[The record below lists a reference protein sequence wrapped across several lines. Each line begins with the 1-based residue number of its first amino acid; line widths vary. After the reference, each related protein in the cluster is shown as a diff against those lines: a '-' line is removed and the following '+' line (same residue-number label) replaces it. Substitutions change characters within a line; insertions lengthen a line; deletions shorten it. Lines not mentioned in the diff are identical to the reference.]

1 MKKDDTYNPSML
13 TRFSCASSAAI
24 VAESITFWLDSMITR
39 LQLQKG
45 YQQGFVSM
53 LRTVSREEGFLS
65 LFRGLTPAVSRQIVT
80 GGIGVGW
87 YPVLRK
93 KFCGENQE
101 PRLYQRVAA
110 GSLSGMCAQFVA
122 SPLDVVKVRLQAE
135 AKLVSTGQTP
145 TYRGM
150 FHAFELIWKNEGV
163 AGYFRGVTPSLLR
176 AGAQYGAGTA
186 TYDQTK
192 SLLLGTFAFPDI
204 APTHFLCSGI
214 SGFATACVG
223 CPADVIKT
231 RMIAQILHG
240 GERKYK
246 HTLDC
251 IVKTVRSEGLRGMYK
266 GFVPTYLRL
275 APWQIIFF
283 VTFEQVSLAVTG
295 HTFKTK

>member
-1 MKKDDTYNPSML
+1 MVL
-13 TRFSCASSAAI
+13 H
-24 VAESITFWLDSMITR
+24 
-39 LQLQKG
+39 QLCQDRSWTE
-45 YQQGFVSM
+45 VSK
-53 LRTVSREEGFLS
+53 
-65 LFRGLTPAVSRQIVT
+65 RGLVPRAKEE
-80 GGIGVGW
+80 
-87 YPVLRK
+87 VLRR
-93 KFCGENQE
+93 ESE
-101 PRLYQRVAA
+101 PNHQRVAA

-266 GFVPTYLRL
+266 GFLSDYLRL
-275 APWQIIFF
+275 RVANYFLRH
-283 VTFEQVSLAVTG
+283 VGAKSLWL
-295 HTFKTK
+295 

>member
-1 MKKDDTYNPSML
+1 
-13 TRFSCASSAAI
+13 
-24 VAESITFWLDSMITR
+24 
-39 LQLQKG
+39 
-45 YQQGFVSM
+45 M
-53 LRTVSREEGFLS
+53 LRTIAKEEGFQS
-65 LFRGLTPAVSRQIVT
+65 LFRGVAPAVARQIVT

-93 KFCGENQE
+93 RFCAGNSPHAE
-101 PRLYQRVAA
+101 PKLYQRIAA
-110 GSLSGMCAQFVA
+110 GSISGMCAQFVA

-135 AKLVSTGQTP
+135 AKLVASGQEP
-145 TYRGM
+145 TYRGTV
-150 FHAFELIWKNEGV
+150 HALRLIWSKEGLP
-163 AGYFRGVTPSLLR
+163 GYFRGVTPSLLR

-192 SLLLGTFAFPDI
+192 SFLVHSAGLPDI

-240 GERKYK
+240 GEKKYK
-246 HTLDC
+246 HTFDC
-251 IVKTVRSEGLRGMYK
+251 IAQTVRSEGIRGMYK

>member
-1 MKKDDTYNPSML
+1 
-13 TRFSCASSAAI
+13 
-24 VAESITFWLDSMITR
+24 
-39 LQLQKG
+39 
-45 YQQGFVSM
+45 M
-53 LRTVSREEGFLS
+53 LRNIYREEGVLN
-65 LFRGLTPAVSRQIVT
+65 LFRGVTPAVTRQIVT

-87 YPVLRK
+87 YPVVRRW
-93 KFCGENQE
+93 FCSNNPEGSD
-101 PRLYQRVAA
+101 PKLYQRVLA
-110 GSLSGMCAQFVA
+110 GSTSGMCAQFVA

-135 AKLVSTGQTP
+135 AKAVAMGETP

-150 FHAFELIWKNEGV
+150 THALRQILANEGIP
-163 AGYFRGVTPSLLR
+163 GYFRGVTPSLLR

-186 TYDQTK
+186 TYDQCK
-192 SLLLGTFAFPDI
+192 SALVNIVGLPDI

-214 SGFATACVG
+214 SGFATACAG

-231 RMIAQILHG
+231 RMIAQTLHG

-251 IVKTVRSEGLRGMYK
+251 IVKTVRAEGFRGMYK

-283 VTFEQVSLAVTG
+283 VTFEQISLAVTG
-295 HTFKTK
+295 HTFRTK